1 MIMDKERAVLF
12 FLEDNVKTNIMDI
25 KCTRLKYKV
34 HWMKDQIEYLSHK
47 EKRKAKLLLCFG
59 MENPLNGRD

>member
-25 KCTRLKYKV
+25 RCTRLKYKV
-34 HWMKDQIEYLSHK
+34 DWMKDQIEYLSHK
-47 EKRKAKLLLCFG
+47 EK
-59 MENPLNGRD
+59 METPLNGRN